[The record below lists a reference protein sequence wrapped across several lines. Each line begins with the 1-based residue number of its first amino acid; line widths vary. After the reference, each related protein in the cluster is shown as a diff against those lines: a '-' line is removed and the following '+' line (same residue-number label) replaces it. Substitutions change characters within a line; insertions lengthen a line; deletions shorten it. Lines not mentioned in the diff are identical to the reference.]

1 MVILLAFDPCGGPNG
16 RTEESLRA
24 LGDERAEERAIVR
37 VYILGPAALAT
48 SSQALSVFLAVWRRG
63 GGPRYN
69 CACELTGARCRG
81 FDPHRSLRS

>member
-1 MVILLAFDPCGGPNG
+1 MGSIPSGYFALRLIPVARNG
-16 RTEESLRA
+16 RIEESLRA

-63 GGPRYN
+63 GGPRYKR
-69 CACELTGARCRG
+69 AAE
-81 FDPHRSLRS
+81 FSP

>member
-1 MVILLAFDPCGGPNG
+1 MILLAFDPCGGPNG

-48 SSQALSVFLAVWRRG
+48 SSQALSVFLAIWRRR
-63 GGPRYN
+63 GGPRYRFRIKPI
-69 CACELTGARCRG
+69 ELCNEEW
-81 FDPHRSLRS
+81 